1 MLKDTPLKVGD
12 LEDFIRVA
20 KAVGSV
26 EIPDVST
33 FIARRAILGGGKAV
47 AGTFLA
53 GLGLTNPLKTIAII
67 ATARK
72 GLRVLSDPAKLK
84 SLTTALDS
92 TATQKAQ
99 RAAVLRL
106 IRNVPNQEERQFLT
120 NELNSIQGE
129 L

>member
-1 MLKDTPLKVGD
+1 MLKDTPLKVSD
-12 LEDFIRVA
+12 IEDFNKVA
-20 KAVGSV
+20 QAVGSV
-26 EIPDVST
+26 EIPDVAT
-33 FIARRAILGGGKAV
+33 FIKRRAVLGGAKAI

-53 GLGLTNPLKTIAII
+53 GVGLTSPIKTIALIT
-67 ATARK
+67 ATRSGAR
-72 GLRVLSDPAKLK
+72 LISDPAKLK

-106 IRNVPNQEERQFLT
+106 IRTIPNQEERDFLT
-120 NELNSIQGE
+120 NELNQGE